1 MGVSEAR
8 KLTEAKQGLLT
19 LHDALHPSDR
29 SDIKSVPGAD
39 KRRDQLCLAVRQ
51 AVEAETEA
59 RELLDAKREL
69 LAQQEVLLKESDRLR
84 LEQVSNFV
92 ERAEKKVIERD
103 TLNTTGAV

>member
-1 MGVSEAR
+1 MG
-8 KLTEAKQGLLT
+8 GLLT

-39 KRRDQLCLAVRQ
+39 KRREQLCLAVRQ

-69 LAQQEVLLKESDRLR
+69 LSQHDVLLKESDRLR
-84 LEQVSNFV
+84 LQQVASFV
-92 ERAEKKVIERD
+92 ERTDKKQATERD
-103 TLNTTGAV
+103 AVHSRGTVMHVEWDDD